1 MVEVI
6 FHIPTLVITN
16 ILMAREDGGV
26 EHLPTVITSLTGWR
40 GKPVRATL

>member
-26 EHLPTVITSLTGWR
+26 EHLPTVITSRLSGAGSLSVLR
-40 GKPVRATL
+40 